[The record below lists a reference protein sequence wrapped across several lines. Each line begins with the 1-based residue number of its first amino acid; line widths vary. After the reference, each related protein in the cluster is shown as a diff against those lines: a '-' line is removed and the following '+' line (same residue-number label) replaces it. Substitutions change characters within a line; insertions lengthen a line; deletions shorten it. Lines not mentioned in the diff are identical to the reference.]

1 MGSVEASQRRSQ
13 NRADARRTILEA
25 TEALL
30 VEEGYQAFSIRR
42 LVDRCGYSAPS
53 IYNYFGDKSGLIRDL
68 VEDRFRRFV
77 SDLES
82 LPLGEDPVR
91 NMFLLSRAFVDF
103 GLRHS
108 IHYWLLSTSL
118 EDEIG
123 EPPPAAEEARAILE
137 GPLAELDS
145 AGRLRGDHE
154 TVKQA
159 TWALL
164 HGLISLQTSRREIDW
179 SKDLFEV
186 AFGAM
191 MKGLVCGEECEG
203 EPADE
208 SNVGPAQGE
217 NRANG

>member
-1 MGSVEASQRRSQ
+1 MGTVEASRRRSQ
-13 NRADARRTILEA
+13 NRAEARRAILEA

-30 VEEGYQAFSIRR
+30 VEEGYQGFSIRR

-53 IYNYFGDKSGLIRDL
+53 IYNYFGDKRGLIRDL

-82 LPLGEDPVR
+82 LPVGEDPIR
-91 NMFLLSRAFVDF
+91 NMFLLSRAFVEF

-118 EDEIG
+118 EAEIG
-123 EPPPAAEEARAILE
+123 EPPPAAEEARTILE
-137 GPLAELDS
+137 GPLSELVS
-145 AGRLRGDHE
+145 AGRLLADHE

-179 SKDLFEV
+179 SENLFEV

-191 MKGLVCGEECEG
+191 MKGLVAPEEPEG
-203 EPADE
+203 MPDDE
-208 SNVGPAQGE
+208 SHDGPPQHE
-217 NRANG
+217 SRANG